1 MISCEYISERRPAR
15 LEADALELLE
25 AADHQLNV
33 GLDPEP
39 AVSVSQT
46 YIYNQLA
53 AASDTEF
60 FADFRHVSTCMKA
73 CIAFIIR
80 KKT

>member
-46 YIYNQLA
+46 YTYIQPVGRCFRSTFLIQNFLLI
-53 AASDTEF
+53 SDTF
-60 FADFRHVSTCMKA
+60 LLV
-73 CIAFIIR
+73 
-80 KKT
+80 